1 MDKIIFET
9 ILGNMKITSENGFL
23 KTVDLTDE
31 AKVDSNEAVLLSAKQ
46 QMLTYF
52 QTKTAFDLP
61 LKPKGTPFQQKV
73 YETLLK
79 IPYGK
84 TASYGEIAAMIGK
97 PKAARAVGQAVNK
110 NPLMIIVPCHRII
123 GKDGSLT
130 GFYGGLALKEKL
142 LKIEGIR

>member
-46 QMLTYF
+46 QMLAYLE
-52 QTKTAFDLP
+52 TKTAFDLP
-61 LKPKGTPFQQKV
+61 LNPKGTPFQQKV
-73 YETLLK
+73 YEALLK

>member
-1 MDKIIFET
+1 MVKIIFET

-23 KTVDLTDE
+23 RTVDLTDE
-31 AKVDSNEAVLLSAKQ
+31 AKKDSNEAVLLRAKQ
-46 QMLTYF
+46 QMLAYF
-52 QTKTAFDLP
+52 QTETAFDLP

-73 YETLLK
+73 YEALLK

-130 GFYGGLALKEKL
+130 GFNGGLALKEKL

>member
-31 AKVDSNEAVLLSAKQ
+31 PKVDSNEAVLLNAKQ

-52 QTKTAFDLP
+52 KTETAFDLP
-61 LKPKGTPFQQKV
+61 LNPKGTPFQQKV
-73 YETLLK
+73 YEALLK

>member
-1 MDKIIFET
+1 MDKIIFGT
-9 ILGNMKITSENGFL
+9 ILGNMKITSENGYL

-31 AKVDSNEAVLLSAKQ
+31 AKKDSNEAVLLRAKQ
-46 QMLTYF
+46 QMLAYF
-52 QTKTAFDLP
+52 QTETAFDLP

-73 YETLLK
+73 YEALLK

-130 GFYGGLALKEKL
+130 GFNGGLALKEKL

>member
-31 AKVDSNEAVLLSAKQ
+31 PKVDSNEAVLLNAKQ

-52 QTKTAFDLP
+52 KTKTAFDLP
-61 LKPKGTPFQQKV
+61 LNPKGTPFQQKV
-73 YETLLK
+73 YEALLK

-130 GFYGGLALKEKL
+130 GFNGGLALKEKL

>member
-31 AKVDSNEAVLLSAKQ
+31 PLMDSNEVVLISAKQ

-61 LKPKGTPFQQKV
+61 LNPKGTAFQQKV
-73 YETLLK
+73 YEALLK

-130 GFYGGLALKEKL
+130 GFNGGLALKEKL

>member
-73 YETLLK
+73 YEALLK
-79 IPYGK
+79 IP
-84 TASYGEIAAMIGK
+84 YGEIAAMIGK